1 MIINHFFF
9 VSQAHSQLN
18 FCIFFIRMTQEI
30 IKRGSR
36 ERQIARNGKLQY
48 LFQKQFQSLS
58 NEHNINKFSLLTECA
73 YMTLGVRK
81 NAPEER
87 LGLELGLG
95 AIFLVGNCPRT
106 MAFN

>member
-1 MIINHFFF
+1 
-9 VSQAHSQLN
+9 
-18 FCIFFIRMTQEI
+18 MTQEI

-87 LGLELGLG
+87 LGLELGLE

>member
-81 NAPEER
+81 IAPEER
-87 LGLELGLG
+87 
-95 AIFLVGNCPRT
+95 IRVRIRVGDNFPRGQLP
-106 MAFN
+106 